1 MVRLKPDTTSEVR
14 PTPDSTSD
22 VLAGIPP
29 ALPALSFSFLPITGF
44 MRMSCLAR
52 AACGVTLL
60 LALAQPAAAQ
70 LYESV
75 GTRAKGMGG
84 AFVAVADDA
93 TATWWNPAGIA
104 AGPALSALYERGEE
118 TQPADPLDQGPAS
131 RLKPSAFAVAF
142 PALGLSYYRLRI
154 SEIAAISPTAPPPA
168 GRQDLGATPTFARTL
183 ALSQFGATFGQSA
196 GALVLASTL
205 KLMRGG
211 VTRAV
216 AAAQD
221 PLDAADDLD
230 VETETHADLDLG
242 VLVNAG
248 SLRAGFSVRNLR
260 QPSFGSDDDERLE
273 LKRKARAGVAFMVA
287 SGGGVL
293 DALTVASDFDLTKT
307 STLFGD
313 VRHAAVGAEA
323 YLAKRHIGVRGGLQ
337 RNTVGESSPAY
348 SYGFSAAPTTGV
360 YFDFA
365 RTRGKDET
373 VEGWNAGVRLTF

>member
-1 MVRLKPDTTSEVR
+1 
-14 PTPDSTSD
+14 
-22 VLAGIPP
+22 
-29 ALPALSFSFLPITGF
+29 
-44 MRMSCLAR
+44 MSCLAR
-52 AACGVTLL
+52 IACGAALL
-60 LALAQPAAAQ
+60 LALPQPAAAQ

-104 AGPALSALYERGEE
+104 TGAALSGLYERGEE

-131 RLKPSAFAVAF
+131 RSKPSAFAVAY

-168 GRQDLGATPTFARTL
+168 DRQDLGATPPFARTL
-183 ALSQFGATFGQSA
+183 ALSQFGATFAQSA
-196 GALVLASTL
+196 GPLVLASTL
-205 KLMRGG
+205 KLVRGG
-211 VTRAV
+211 VTRTL

-242 VLVNAG
+242 VMVNAG
-248 SLRAGFSVRNLR
+248 SLRAGFSIRNMR
-260 QPSFGSDDDERLE
+260 QPEFGSDDDERLE
-273 LKRKARAGVAFMVA
+273 LKRKARAGVAFLTA
-287 SGGGVL
+287 SRGGAL
-293 DALTVASDFDLTKT
+293 DALTVAADFDLTKT

-313 VRHAAVGAEA
+313 VRHVATGAEA
-323 YLAKRHIGVRGGLQ
+323 YFAKRHVGVRGGWQ
-337 RNTVGESSPAY
+337 RNTVGTARPAF
-348 SYGFSAAPTTGV
+348 SYGFSVAPVTGL
-360 YFDFA
+360 FLDFA
-365 RTRGKDET
+365 RTKGRDET